1 MKLAIATEGNMV
13 SNHFGRCE
21 NFTLCE
27 IEGNRL
33 IEKSLINTQ
42 GNQHASLP
50 NFLTGLKVNVVIS
63 GGAGSGAMQS
73 LNQKGIKII
82 TGVQGPIDSVI
93 DAYLKGQL
101 ESSEVICNEHQ
112 HQHQHGHSCNCSCH

>member
-13 SNHFGRCE
+13 SNHFGKCE
-21 NFTLCE
+21 NFTICE
-27 IEGNRL
+27 IEGDKL
-33 IEKSLINTQ
+33 VEKKLTNTQ

-50 NFLTGLKVNVVIS
+50 NFLDGLGVNVVIS
-63 GGAGSGAMQS
+63 GGAGSGAMQN

-82 TGVQGPIDSVI
+82 TGVQGAIEDVI
-93 DAYLKGQL
+93 DKYLNGQL

-112 HQHQHGHSCNCSCH
+112 DQNHHGDSCSCSCH

>member
-1 MKLAIATEGNMV
+1 MKLAIATEENRV
-13 SNHFGRCE
+13 SSHFGRCE

-27 IEGNRL
+27 IEGDKL
-33 IEKSLINTQ
+33 LEKKLINTQ

-50 NFLTGLKVNVVIS
+50 NFLNGLGVNVVIS

-82 TGVQGPIDSVI
+82 AGVQGTIDDVI
-93 DAYLKGQL
+93 ERYLKGQL
-101 ESSEVICNEHQ
+101 ESREVICNEHK
-112 HQHQHGHSCNCSCH
+112 HQHGHSCNCSCH